1 MFGRLLI
8 LIALVGALL
17 WFLHRFGNTPPGRV
31 AKVLRRSLLWGTV
44 GFLVLLAVS
53 GRLHPLFAALAAL
66 VPVVIRAVNL
76 LRLLPMIQQITRAL
90 GLSGPA
96 GATAGAGLGSGGQ
109 TSSIRTRFLEMTLDL
124 ASGELDGLVL
134 EGPLQGHRLSALNL
148 QQLMDLL
155 TLCRSRDVQSA
166 AVLEAYLDR
175 IRGSD
180 WREHARGSGTGTVP
194 PAAAAGLTPEEALA
208 ILGLA
213 QGASEG
219 EIRAAHRRLIQRFHP
234 DRGGSDYLA
243 AKINA
248 AKRLLLSD

>member
-1 MFGRLLI
+1 MFGRLII

-17 WFLHRFGNTPPGRV
+17 WFLHWFRSTPPERV

-44 GFLVLLAVS
+44 GLLVLLAVS
-53 GRLHPLFAALAAL
+53 GRLHPLFAALPAA
-66 VPVVIRAVNL
+66 VPVIIRAVNL
-76 LRLLPMIQQITRAL
+76 LRLLPMIRQAMRAL
-90 GLSGPA
+90 GLSGIS
-96 GATAGAGLGSGGQ
+96 GATAGAGLGGGGR

-134 EGPLQGHRLSALNL
+134 EGPLQGRRLSALNL
-148 QQLMDLL
+148 EQLMDLL
-155 TLCRSRDVQSA
+155 TLCRSRDAQSA

-175 IRGSD
+175 VRGGN
-180 WREHARGSGTGTVP
+180 WREHAREAGTGTAP
-194 PAAAAGLTPEEALA
+194 PADAGLTPEEALA
-208 ILGLA
+208 ILGLG

-248 AKRLLLSD
+248 AKRLLLGEQ

>member
-17 WFLHRFGNTPPGRV
+17 WFLHWFGNIPPERV

-53 GRLHPLFAALAAL
+53 GRLRPLFAALAAL
-66 VPVVIRAVNL
+66 VPVVIRAINL
-76 LRLLPMIQQITRAL
+76 LRLLPLIRQIMRAL
-90 GLSGPA
+90 RLSGPA

-109 TSSIRTRFLEMTLDL
+109 TSSICTRFLEMTLDL

-155 TLCRSRDVQSA
+155 TLCRSWDAQSA

-194 PAAAAGLTPEEALA
+194 PAAAGLTPEEALA

-248 AKRLLLSD
+248 AKRLLLGN

>member
-17 WFLHRFGNTPPGRV
+17 WFLHWFGNTPPERV
-31 AKVLRRSLLWGTV
+31 AKVLRRSLLWGAV

-76 LRLLPMIQQITRAL
+76 LRLLPMIRQIMRAL

-155 TLCRSRDVQSA
+155 TLCRSRDDQSA

-194 PAAAAGLTPEEALA
+194 PTAAGLTLEEALA

-248 AKRLLLSD
+248 AKRLLLGD